1 MNKYIKS
8 EVTQHIMKL
17 LQLGANVQV
26 VDGKMVYVKYLITP
40 TFEVS
45 YVYHVNKHKKYFL
58 ERIKPYPLPINEYET
73 VHDVIEIIKIDIEQ
87 YTNAINCSK
96 TSKVIDI
103 NKKLH
108 HTIKSFE
115 DLFLYY
121 NITDETVV
129 KIDESLT
136 KINES
141 IKEAAISS
149 KRVYFKKDPDS
160 L

>member
-58 ERIKPYPLPINEYET
+58 ERIKPYPLPIKEFDT
-73 VHDVIEIIKIDIEQ
+73 VNDVIDIIKIDIEQ

-96 TSKVIDI
+96 TKKVIEI
-103 NKKLH
+103 NSKLH
-108 HTIKSFE
+108 QSIKCFE

-121 NITDETVV
+121 NIEDETID
-129 KIDESLT
+129 KIEKSLDE
-136 KINES
+136 INNQ
-141 IKEAAISS
+141 IKEASKKS
-149 KRVYFKKDPDS
+149 KRVYFKKEPDN